1 MEKCTL
7 CPRKCGTDRRKSKG
21 VCGGSSRLKIARAM
35 PHFWEEPCISG
46 ERGSGAIFFSGCTLR
61 CSYCQNYEISSGNR
75 GRVIS
80 QKRFEEI
87 LFELK
92 EKGVHNI
99 NLVTADHYVEIIAPI
114 LARVKGELGLPIV
127 FNCSGYE
134 SEEMLALLDGIVDIY
149 LADYKYADNSLGLR
163 FSRVP
168 DYADVAKKALK
179 IMHRQVGDPVFDE
192 KGMLLRG
199 LVVRH
204 LVLPFERKNSLA
216 VIESLGEMFSPHEF
230 ILSLMSQYTP
240 NGRPDAP
247 SRPLVRFE
255 YQSVMALAQNKAM
268 NGYFQAFSSQ
278 SLSFLP
284 KFDGEGVTK

>member
-1 MEKCTL
+1 MKKCTL
-7 CPRKCGTDRRKSKG
+7 CPRKCGADRREGKG

-35 PHFWEEPCISG
+35 PHLWEEPCISG

-80 QKRFEEI
+80 KKRFEEI

-216 VIESLGEMFSPHEF
+216 VIESLDGMFSPHEF